1 MGEPVREAY
10 KSTAHR
16 GSSDQPS
23 YCNYWPSS
31 APKRWGMAFQGLGT
45 RDLEEGRHS
54 FHAGSTLFLLSP
66 FFALWGEG
74 KRSYLF
80 VEMKRDEKK

>member
-1 MGEPVREAY
+1 MGESVREAC

-31 APKRWGMAFQGLGT
+31 APERWGGSGGAS
-45 RDLEEGRHS
+45 RVWE
-54 FHAGSTLFLLSP
+54 HAIWRREDTLFMLVLHSSFALLSLP
-66 FFALWGEG
+66 CGE
-74 KRSYLF
+74 R
-80 VEMKRDEKK
+80 EKEATFL